1 MSGTQNHEIPT
12 QRAHHTS
19 QSKTSISHTNSTSN
33 ITSTSISTA
42 PTPDNPN
49 ASFNTLGLSAQVMM
63 SLRALH
69 YTTPTPV
76 QQQAIP
82 AILEGRDV
90 CAAAAT
96 GTGKT
101 AAFLLPVLT
110 HLPHGKHIRL
120 PKQQGTTRA
129 NTQNSRKK
137 NGNGVKNGSS
147 SCNSKQHNNTPSTTA
162 QAPQLLDAA
171 TPSLLVI
178 TPTRELAEQ
187 IGTTCATICR
197 NTQHHLAVVYGGT
210 KYPPQITKLRCGV
223 DILIA
228 TPGRLMDLRE
238 RGVIDLSRV
247 STLVLDEADR
257 MLDMG
262 FWPAVQSI
270 IADIPP
276 TRQTLLFSA
285 TLDKKILAKIQ
296 PILHNPVRIEII
308 THGDTAKTVDQYI
321 LPVQHSQ
328 KQELLHAL
336 LMEKGFEKVIVFART
351 KHRAEHCCKILQRE
365 KFRAESIHS
374 DKSQANRRKALE
386 NFSKGKT
393 NILVA
398 TDVLARGIDVP
409 QVNYV
414 VNFDLPDFPDDYIH
428 RIGRTGRAGETGF
441 AVSFV
446 SPESVSALR
455 QIQRLIHTELPLLPL
470 ETVHIDAA
478 ILEEQPNHVRSGLRA
493 GLRSDERT
501 GGRTNRHAD
510 GRADEHAG
518 RTRMH
523 FTRANK
529 APVVLRERNEK
540 RIRNAAYKD
549 SSARTGSNQQREKPS
564 GGKNSTSHNRKPKGA
579 RFKNATLNNAPGS
592 NPRSGKPKG
601 TRVNSTQS
609 SGAKSTHPKGSK
621 AKNTHLNGERGAG
634 AKARNA
640 RSNHTSAKGTRSNY
654 AASSHYAQRSAK
666 PQRKR

>member
-12 QRAHHTS
+12 QRTYHTS
-19 QSKTSISHTNSTSN
+19 QSKTSISHTNSASN
-33 ITSTSISTA
+33 STSTSISTA

-49 ASFNTLGLSAQVMM
+49 ASFNNLGLSAQVMM

-147 SCNSKQHNNTPSTTA
+147 SCNSKQHNDIPSTTA

-470 ETVHIDAA
+470 ETVQIDAA

-501 GGRTNRHAD
+501 GGRTNR
-510 GRADEHAG
+510 RTDEHAG

-523 FTRANK
+523 FTRANE

-540 RIRNAAYKD
+540 RVRNAAYKD

-601 TRVNSTQS
+601 TR
-609 SGAKSTHPKGSK
+609 
-621 AKNTHLNGERGAG
+621 
-634 AKARNA
+634 
-640 RSNHTSAKGTRSNY
+640 SNY
-654 AASSHYAQRSAK
+654 AASSHSAQRSAK

>member
-1 MSGTQNHEIPT
+1 MSGTHNNETPT
-12 QRAHHTS
+12 QSVTRSA
-19 QSKTSISHTNSTSN
+19 QSKNTPRALGASTRSRNASTSTPT
-33 ITSTSISTA
+33 ITATA
-42 PTPDNPN
+42 PNNPD
-49 ASFNTLGLSAQVMM
+49 ASFNSLGLSAQVMM
-63 SLRALH
+63 SLRTLH

-120 PKQQGTTRA
+120 PKQQGATST
-129 NTQNSRKK
+129 NTQNSKKK
-137 NGNGVKNGSS
+137 NSNGVKNSS
-147 SCNSKQHNNTPSTTA
+147 SSFKSKQHTDTPSTTA

-296 PILHNPVRIEII
+296 PVLHNPVRIEII

-365 KFRAESIHS
+365 KFHAESIHS
-374 DKSQANRRKALE
+374 DKSQTNRRKALE

-455 QIQRLIHTELPLLPL
+455 QIQRLIHTELPLLAL
-470 ETVHIDAA
+470 ETVQVDAD
-478 ILEEQPNHVRSGLRA
+478 ILEEHPDRWCAGKRA
-493 GLRSDERT
+493 GGRS
-501 GGRTNRHAD
+501 D
-510 GRADEHAG
+510 GRADH
-518 RTRMH
+518 TRMR
-523 FTRANK
+523 FTRASEE
-529 APVVLRERNEK
+529 PVALRERGGK
-540 RIRNAAYKD
+540 RVRAAAYKERNTQGGAGQKSD
-549 SSARTGSNQQREKPS
+549 GKSGARGAKGVGSTKSVRAQDARSAYGTRGTRGANGSNGS
-564 GGKNSTSHNRKPKGA
+564 NGGNSTRGANGRNGNDARNTKGAKPK
-579 RFKNATLNNAPGS
+579 
-592 NPRSGKPKG
+592 
-601 TRVNSTQS
+601 
-609 SGAKSTHPKGSK
+609 
-621 AKNTHLNGERGAG
+621 
-634 AKARNA
+634 NA
-640 RSNHTSAKGTRSNY
+640 RMTSAGTKGTRSKH
-654 AASSHYAQRSAK
+654 AAPHAPRTAK
-666 PQRKR
+666 PTTTQRQHKQQRHR

>member
-12 QRAHHTS
+12 QRTYHTS
-19 QSKTSISHTNSTSN
+19 QSKTNISHTNSASN
-33 ITSTSISTA
+33 SASNSISTA

-63 SLRALH
+63 SLRTLH

-110 HLPHGKHIRL
+110 RLPHGKHIRL
-120 PKQQGTTRA
+120 PKQQGTTST

-137 NGNGVKNGSS
+137 SGNGVKNGSS
-147 SCNSKQHNNTPSTTA
+147 SCKSKQHTDTPSTTA

-296 PILHNPVRIEII
+296 PVLHNPVRIEII

-365 KFRAESIHS
+365 KFHAESIHS

-446 SPESVSALR
+446 SPESVSALC
-455 QIQRLIHTELPLLPL
+455 QIQRLIHTELPLLAL
-470 ETVHIDAA
+470 ETVQVDAD
-478 ILEEQPNHVRSGLRA
+478 ILEEHPDRLCA
-493 GLRSDERT
+493 GKR
-501 GGRTNRHAD
+501 AD
-510 GRADEHAG
+510 GRAGG
-518 RTRMH
+518 RSDGRAHHTRMR
-523 FTRANK
+523 FTRASEE
-529 APVVLRERNEK
+529 PVALRERGGK
-540 RIRNAAYKD
+540 RVRAAAYKE
-549 SSARTGSNQQREKPS
+549 RNTQ
-564 GGKNSTSHNRKPKGA
+564 GGAGQKNDGKSGA
-579 RFKNATLNNAPGS
+579 R
-592 NPRSGKPKG
+592 
-601 TRVNSTQS
+601 
-609 SGAKSTHPKGSK
+609 GAKGVSSTKS
-621 AKNTHLNGERGAG
+621 AQARG
-634 AKARNA
+634 ARNA
-640 RSNHTSAKGTRSNY
+640 HGTRGANVANGRNDGNSTRGANGRNGNGALNTKGAKPKNARMTSTGTKGTRSKH
-654 AASSHYAQRSAK
+654 AAPHAPRAAKQKTTQR
-666 PQRKR
+666 QRKQQRHR

>member
-1 MSGTQNHEIPT
+1 
-12 QRAHHTS
+12 
-19 QSKTSISHTNSTSN
+19 
-33 ITSTSISTA
+33 
-42 PTPDNPN
+42 
-49 ASFNTLGLSAQVMM
+49 MM

-110 HLPHGKHIRL
+110 HLPHDKHIRL
-120 PKQQGTTRA
+120 PKQQPNNARA
-129 NTQNSRKK
+129 NKQNSRKK
-137 NGNGVKNGSS
+137 NGNGVKNGSN
-147 SCNSKQHNNTPSTTA
+147 SCNSKKHNDTPSTTA

-197 NTQHHLAVVYGGT
+197 NTQHNLAVVYGGT

-228 TPGRLMDLRE
+228 TPGRLIDLRE

-296 PILHNPVRIEII
+296 PILHNPVRIKII

-386 NFSKGKT
+386 NFSRGKT

-470 ETVHIDAA
+470 ETVQIDAA

-501 GGRTNRHAD
+501 GGRTNRRTDEH
-510 GRADEHAG
+510 ADEHAG

-523 FTRANK
+523 FTRANED
-529 APVVLRERNEK
+529 PVVLRERGGK
-540 RIRNAAYKD
+540 RVRAAAYKERNTQD
-549 SSARTGSNQQREKPS
+549 GAGQKSD
-564 GGKNSTSHNRKPKGA
+564 RKSGA
-579 RFKNATLNNAPGS
+579 RGAQGVGS
-592 NPRSGKPKG
+592 TKSAQARS
-601 TRVNSTQS
+601 
-609 SGAKSTHPKGSK
+609 
-621 AKNTHLNGERGAG
+621 
-634 AKARNA
+634 ARNA
-640 RSNHTSAKGTRSNY
+640 HGTRGANVANGRNGNGARGTNVTRGTKGAKPKNARVTSAGTKGTRSKH
-654 AASSHYAQRSAK
+654 AAPHAPRAAKQKTTQR
-666 PQRKR
+666 QRKQQRHR

>member
-19 QSKTSISHTNSTSN
+19 QSKTSISHTNSASN
-33 ITSTSISTA
+33 STSTSISTA

-49 ASFNTLGLSAQVMM
+49 ASFNNLGLSAQVMM

-147 SCNSKQHNNTPSTTA
+147 SCNSKQHNDIPSTTA

-470 ETVHIDAA
+470 ETVQIDAA

-501 GGRTNRHAD
+501 GGRTNR
-510 GRADEHAG
+510 RTDEHAG

-523 FTRANK
+523 FTRANE

-540 RIRNAAYKD
+540 RVRNAAYKD

-601 TRVNSTQS
+601 TR
-609 SGAKSTHPKGSK
+609 
-621 AKNTHLNGERGAG
+621 
-634 AKARNA
+634 
-640 RSNHTSAKGTRSNY
+640 SNY
-654 AASSHYAQRSAK
+654 AASSHSAQRSAK

>member
-1 MSGTQNHEIPT
+1 
-12 QRAHHTS
+12 
-19 QSKTSISHTNSTSN
+19 
-33 ITSTSISTA
+33 
-42 PTPDNPN
+42 
-49 ASFNTLGLSAQVMM
+49 MM

-129 NTQNSRKK
+129 NTQNSRKQ

-147 SCNSKQHNNTPSTTA
+147 SCNSKRHNNTPSTTA

-238 RGVIDLSRV
+238 RGVIELSRV
-247 STLVLDEADR
+247 STLALDEADR

-351 KHRAEHCCKILQRE
+351 KHRAEHCCKILQHE
-365 KFRAESIHS
+365 KFHAESIHS

-386 NFSKGKT
+386 NFSRGKT

-470 ETVHIDAA
+470 GTVPIDTA
-478 ILEEQPNHVRSGLRA
+478 ILEEQPNQVRSGLRSE
-493 GLRSDERT
+493 GRT
-501 GGRTNRHAD
+501 GGCTNRHAD
-510 GRADEHAG
+510 GRAGH
-518 RTRMH
+518 TRMH
-523 FTRANK
+523 FTRANED
-529 APVVLRERNEK
+529 PVVLRERGGK
-540 RIRNAAYKD
+540 RVRAAAYKERNTQD
-549 SSARTGSNQQREKPS
+549 GAGQKSD
-564 GGKNSTSHNRKPKGA
+564 RKSGA
-579 RFKNATLNNAPGS
+579 RGAQGVGS
-592 NPRSGKPKG
+592 TKSAQARS
-601 TRVNSTQS
+601 
-609 SGAKSTHPKGSK
+609 
-621 AKNTHLNGERGAG
+621 
-634 AKARNA
+634 ARNA
-640 RSNHTSAKGTRSNY
+640 HGTRGANVANGRNGNGARGTNVTRGTKGAKPKNARVTSAGTKGTRSKH
-654 AASSHYAQRSAK
+654 AAPHAPRAAKQKTTQR
-666 PQRKR
+666 QRKQQRHR

>member
-12 QRAHHTS
+12 QRTYHTS
-19 QSKTSISHTNSTSN
+19 QSKTNISHTNSASN
-33 ITSTSISTA
+33 SASTSISTA

-129 NTQNSRKK
+129 NTQNSRRQ

-386 NFSKGKT
+386 NFSRGKT

-446 SPESVSALR
+446 SPESLSALR

-470 ETVHIDAA
+470 ETVPIDTA
-478 ILEEQPNHVRSGLRA
+478 ILEEQPNQVRSGLRSE
-493 GLRSDERT
+493 GRT

-510 GRADEHAG
+510 ERSDGHADGRAGH
-518 RTRMH
+518 TRMH
-523 FTRANK
+523 FTRANE

-540 RIRNAAYKD
+540 RVRNAAYKD
-549 SSARTGSNQQREKPS
+549 RNTRNNAAQQSEKPS
-564 GGKNSTSHNRKPKGA
+564 GGKNSKSQGRKPKGA
-579 RFKNATLNNAPGS
+579 RFNSTTSNNAPGRK
-592 NPRSGKPKG
+592 PKSGKSKG
-601 TRVNSTQS
+601 MHGNNALT
-609 SGAKSTHPKGSK
+609 SG
-621 AKNTHLNGERGAG
+621 AKNTHPKNSK
-634 AKARNA
+634 AKNA
-640 RSNHTSAKGTRSNY
+640 RSNHAGAKGTRSNY
-654 AASSHYAQRSAK
+654 AASSHSAQRSAK

>member
-1 MSGTQNHEIPT
+1 MSGTHNNEKPT
-12 QRAHHTS
+12 QSVTRSA
-19 QSKTSISHTNSTSN
+19 QSKNTPRALGASTRLHNASTNTPATNASTPATN
-33 ITSTSISTA
+33 ATTRNN
-42 PTPDNPN
+42 PD
-49 ASFNTLGLSAQVMM
+49 ASFNNLGLSAQVMM
-63 SLRALH
+63 SLRTLH

-120 PKQQGTTRA
+120 PKQQGATST
-129 NTQNSRKK
+129 NTQNSKKK
-137 NGNGVKNGSS
+137 NSNGVKNSS
-147 SCNSKQHNNTPSTTA
+147 SSFNSKQHTDTPSTTA

-296 PILHNPVRIEII
+296 PVLHNPVRIEII

-365 KFRAESIHS
+365 KFHAESIHS

-455 QIQRLIHTELPLLPL
+455 QIQRLIHTELPLLAL
-470 ETVHIDAA
+470 ETVQVDAD
-478 ILEEQPNHVRSGLRA
+478 ILEEHPDRLFA
-493 GLRSDERT
+493 GKR
-501 GGRTNRHAD
+501 AD
-510 GRADEHAG
+510 GRAGG
-518 RTRMH
+518 RSDGRADHTRMR
-523 FTRANK
+523 FTRASEE
-529 APVVLRERNEK
+529 PVALRERGGK
-540 RIRNAAYKD
+540 RVRAAAYKERNTQGGAGQKND
-549 SSARTGSNQQREKPS
+549 GKSGARGAKGSNGGNNTRGTKGSNS
-564 GGKNSTSHNRKPKGA
+564 GNRNGARGANGTRGTKGAKPK
-579 RFKNATLNNAPGS
+579 
-592 NPRSGKPKG
+592 
-601 TRVNSTQS
+601 
-609 SGAKSTHPKGSK
+609 
-621 AKNTHLNGERGAG
+621 
-634 AKARNA
+634 NA
-640 RSNHTSAKGTRSNY
+640 RMTSTGTKGTRSKH
-654 AASSHYAQRSAK
+654 AAPHAPRTAK
-666 PQRKR
+666 PTTTQRQHKQQRHR

>member
-1 MSGTQNHEIPT
+1 MSGTHNNETPT
-12 QRAHHTS
+12 QSVTRSA
-19 QSKTSISHTNSTSN
+19 QSKNTPRALDASTRSRNASTNTPATTASTPATN
-33 ITSTSISTA
+33 ATTRNN
-42 PTPDNPN
+42 PD
-49 ASFNTLGLSAQVMM
+49 ASFNNLGLSAQVMM
-63 SLRALH
+63 SLRTLH

-120 PKQQGTTRA
+120 PKQQGATST
-129 NTQNSRKK
+129 NTQNSKKK
-137 NGNGVKNGSS
+137 NSNGVKNSS
-147 SCNSKQHNNTPSTTA
+147 SSFNSKQHTDTPSTTA

-296 PILHNPVRIEII
+296 PVLHNPVRIEII

-365 KFRAESIHS
+365 KFHAESIHS

-455 QIQRLIHTELPLLPL
+455 QIQRLIHTELPLLAL
-470 ETVHIDAA
+470 ETVQVDAD
-478 ILEEQPNHVRSGLRA
+478 ILEEHPDRLCAGKRA
-493 GLRSDERT
+493 GGRA
-501 GGRTNRHAD
+501 GGRSD
-510 GRADEHAG
+510 GRADH
-518 RTRMH
+518 TRMR
-523 FTRANK
+523 FTRASEE
-529 APVVLRERNEK
+529 PVALRERGGK
-540 RIRNAAYKD
+540 RVRAAAYKERNTQGGAGQKND
-549 SSARTGSNQQREKPS
+549 GKSGARKAKGSNS
-564 GGKNSTSHNRKPKGA
+564 GNRNGARGANGTRGTKGAKPK
-579 RFKNATLNNAPGS
+579 
-592 NPRSGKPKG
+592 
-601 TRVNSTQS
+601 
-609 SGAKSTHPKGSK
+609 
-621 AKNTHLNGERGAG
+621 
-634 AKARNA
+634 NA
-640 RSNHTSAKGTRSNY
+640 RMTSAGAKGTRSKH
-654 AASSHYAQRSAK
+654 AAPHAPRTAK
-666 PQRKR
+666 PTTTQRQHKQQRHR

>member
-63 SLRALH
+63 SLRTLH

-101 AAFLLPVLT
+101 AAFLLPALT

-120 PKQQGTTRA
+120 PKQQGTTST
-129 NTQNSRKK
+129 NTQNSKKK
-137 NGNGVKNGSS
+137 NSNGVKNSS
-147 SCNSKQHNNTPSTTA
+147 SSFNSKQHTDTPSTTA

-296 PILHNPVRIEII
+296 PVLHNPVRIEII

-365 KFRAESIHS
+365 KFHAESIHS

-455 QIQRLIHTELPLLPL
+455 QIQRLIHTELPLLAL
-470 ETVHIDAA
+470 DTVQVDAD
-478 ILEEQPNHVRSGLRA
+478 ILEEHSDRLCAGKRA
-493 GLRSDERT
+493 GGRADGRS
-501 GGRTNRHAD
+501 D
-510 GRADEHAG
+510 GRADH
-518 RTRMH
+518 TRMR
-523 FTRANK
+523 FTRASEE
-529 APVVLRERNEK
+529 PVVLRERGGK
-540 RIRNAAYKD
+540 RVRAAAYKERNTQGGAGQKSD
-549 SSARTGSNQQREKPS
+549 GKSGARKAKGSNSGNRNGARGANGTRGTKGAKP
-564 GGKNSTSHNRKPKGA
+564 KNARMTSIGTKGA
-579 RFKNATLNNAPGS
+579 R
-592 NPRSGKPKG
+592 
-601 TRVNSTQS
+601 
-609 SGAKSTHPKGSK
+609 SK
-621 AKNTHLNGERGAG
+621 H
-634 AKARNA
+634 
-640 RSNHTSAKGTRSNY
+640 
-654 AASSHYAQRSAK
+654 AASHAPRTAK
-666 PQRKR
+666 PTTTQRQRKQQRHR

>member
-1 MSGTQNHEIPT
+1 MSGTHNNETPT
-12 QRAHHTS
+12 QSVTRSA
-19 QSKTSISHTNSTSN
+19 QSKNT
-33 ITSTSISTA
+33 TSTRGTSTRSHNASTNTPTTTANA
-42 PTPDNPN
+42 PTATATALNNPDV
-49 ASFNTLGLSAQVMM
+49 SFNNLGLSAQVMM
-63 SLRALH
+63 SLRTLH

-120 PKQQGTTRA
+120 PKQQGTTST

-137 NGNGVKNGSS
+137 NGKAVKNSS
-147 SCNSKQHNNTPSTTA
+147 SLCKSKQHADTPSTTA

-296 PILHNPVRIEII
+296 PVLHNPVRIEII

-365 KFRAESIHS
+365 KFHAESIHS

-455 QIQRLIHTELPLLPL
+455 QIQRLIHTELPLLAL
-470 ETVHIDAA
+470 ETVQVDAD
-478 ILEEQPNHVRSGLRA
+478 ILEEHPDRWCAGKRA
-493 GLRSDERT
+493 GGRS
-501 GGRTNRHAD
+501 D
-510 GRADEHAG
+510 GRADN
-518 RTRMH
+518 TRMR
-523 FTRANK
+523 FTRASEE
-529 APVVLRERNEK
+529 PVALRERGGK
-540 RIRNAAYKD
+540 RVRAAAYKERNTQGGAVQKSD
-549 SSARTGSNQQREKPS
+549 GKSGARKAKGSNS
-564 GGKNSTSHNRKPKGA
+564 GNRNGARGANGTRGTKGAKPK
-579 RFKNATLNNAPGS
+579 
-592 NPRSGKPKG
+592 
-601 TRVNSTQS
+601 
-609 SGAKSTHPKGSK
+609 
-621 AKNTHLNGERGAG
+621 
-634 AKARNA
+634 NA
-640 RSNHTSAKGTRSNY
+640 RMTSTGTKGTRSKH
-654 AASSHYAQRSAK
+654 AASHAPRTAK
-666 PQRKR
+666 PTTTQRQRKQQRHR

>member
-19 QSKTSISHTNSTSN
+19 QSKTNISHTNSASN
-33 ITSTSISTA
+33 SASNSTSTSISTA

-120 PKQQGTTRA
+120 PKQ
-129 NTQNSRKK
+129 
-137 NGNGVKNGSS
+137 
-147 SCNSKQHNNTPSTTA
+147 

-470 ETVHIDAA
+470 ETVQRDAA

-501 GGRTNRHAD
+501 GGRTNR
-510 GRADEHAG
+510 RTDEHAD

-523 FTRANK
+523 FTRANE

-540 RIRNAAYKD
+540 RVRNAAYRD

-621 AKNTHLNGERGAG
+621 GKNTHLNGERGAG
-634 AKARNA
+634 AKARNT
-640 RSNHTSAKGTRSNY
+640 RSNHTGAKGTRSNY
-654 AASSHYAQRSAK
+654 AASSHSAQRSAK

>member
-12 QRAHHTS
+12 QRTHHTS
-19 QSKTSISHTNSTSN
+19 QSKTSISHTNSASN
-33 ITSTSISTA
+33 STSTSISTA

-101 AAFLLPVLT
+101 ATFLLPVLT

-120 PKQQGTTRA
+120 PKQQGTTR
-129 NTQNSRKK
+129 TKPQNSRKK

-147 SCNSKQHNNTPSTTA
+147 SCNNKQHNDIPSTTA
-162 QAPQLLDAA
+162 QAPQFLDAA

-296 PILHNPVRIEII
+296 PVLHNPVRIEII

-365 KFRAESIHS
+365 KFHAESIHS

-455 QIQRLIHTELPLLPL
+455 QIQRLIHTELPLLAL
-470 ETVHIDAA
+470 ETVQVDAD
-478 ILEEQPNHVRSGLRA
+478 ILEEHPDRLCAGKRA
-493 GLRSDERT
+493 GGRSD
-501 GGRTNRHAD
+501 GRAD
-510 GRADEHAG
+510 GRANH
-518 RTRMH
+518 TRMR
-523 FTRANK
+523 FTRASEE
-529 APVVLRERNEK
+529 PVALRERGGK
-540 RIRNAAYKD
+540 RVRAAAYKERNTQGGAGQKSD
-549 SSARTGSNQQREKPS
+549 GKSGARKAKGSNS
-564 GGKNSTSHNRKPKGA
+564 GNRNGARGANGTRGTKGAKPK
-579 RFKNATLNNAPGS
+579 
-592 NPRSGKPKG
+592 
-601 TRVNSTQS
+601 
-609 SGAKSTHPKGSK
+609 
-621 AKNTHLNGERGAG
+621 
-634 AKARNA
+634 NA
-640 RSNHTSAKGTRSNY
+640 RMTSTGTKGTRSKH
-654 AASSHYAQRSAK
+654 AAPHAPRTAK
-666 PQRKR
+666 PTTTQRQHKQQRHR

>member
-19 QSKTSISHTNSTSN
+19 QSKTSISHTNSASN
-33 ITSTSISTA
+33 STSTSISTA

-129 NTQNSRKK
+129 NTQNSRRQ

-386 NFSKGKT
+386 NFSRGKT

-446 SPESVSALR
+446 SPESLSALR

-470 ETVHIDAA
+470 ETVPIDTA
-478 ILEEQPNHVRSGLRA
+478 ILEEQPNQVRSGLRSE
-493 GLRSDERT
+493 GRT

-510 GRADEHAG
+510 ERSDGHADGRAGH
-518 RTRMH
+518 TRMH

-540 RIRNAAYKD
+540 RVRNAAYKD
-549 SSARTGSNQQREKPS
+549 RNTRNNAAQQSEKPS
-564 GGKNSTSHNRKPKGA
+564 GGKNSKSQGRKPKGA
-579 RFKNATLNNAPGS
+579 RFNSTTSNNAPGRK
-592 NPRSGKPKG
+592 PKSGKSKG
-601 TRVNSTQS
+601 MHGNNALT
-609 SGAKSTHPKGSK
+609 SG
-621 AKNTHLNGERGAG
+621 AKNTHPKNS
-634 AKARNA
+634 KTKNA
-640 RSNHTSAKGTRSNY
+640 RSNHAGAKGTRSNY
-654 AASSHYAQRSAK
+654 AASSHSAQRSAK

>member
-1 MSGTQNHEIPT
+1 MSGTHNNETPT
-12 QRAHHTS
+12 QSVTRSA
-19 QSKTSISHTNSTSN
+19 QSKNTPRALDASTRSRNASTNTPATNASTRN
-33 ITSTSISTA
+33 N
-42 PTPDNPN
+42 PD
-49 ASFNTLGLSAQVMM
+49 ASFNNLGLSAQVMM
-63 SLRALH
+63 SLRTLH

-120 PKQQGTTRA
+120 PKQQGTTST
-129 NTQNSRKK
+129 NTQNGRKK
-137 NGNGVKNGSS
+137 NGNGIKNSSS
-147 SCNSKQHNNTPSTTA
+147 SCKSKQHTDTPSTTA
-162 QAPQLLDAA
+162 QAQQLLDAA

-296 PILHNPVRIEII
+296 PVLHNPVRIEII

-365 KFRAESIHS
+365 KFHAESIHS

-455 QIQRLIHTELPLLPL
+455 QIQRLIHTELPLLAL
-470 ETVHIDAA
+470 DTVQVDAD
-478 ILEEQPNHVRSGLRA
+478 ILEEHSDRLCAGKRA
-493 GLRSDERT
+493 GGRADGRS
-501 GGRTNRHAD
+501 D
-510 GRADEHAG
+510 GRADH
-518 RTRMH
+518 TRMR
-523 FTRANK
+523 FTRASEE
-529 APVVLRERNEK
+529 PVALRERGGK
-540 RIRNAAYKD
+540 RVRAAAYKERNTQGD
-549 SSARTGSNQQREKPS
+549 AGQKSDGKSGARGAKGVGSTKSVRAQDARSAHGTRGTRGANGSNGSNGGNSTRGANGRNGNDARNTKGAKPKNARTT
-564 GGKNSTSHNRKPKGA
+564 ST
-579 RFKNATLNNAPGS
+579 
-592 NPRSGKPKG
+592 G
-601 TRVNSTQS
+601 T
-609 SGAKSTHPKGSK
+609 
-621 AKNTHLNGERGAG
+621 
-634 AKARNA
+634 
-640 RSNHTSAKGTRSNY
+640 KGTRSKH
-654 AASSHYAQRSAK
+654 AAPHAPRAAKQKTTQR
-666 PQRKR
+666 QRKQQRHR

>member
-19 QSKTSISHTNSTSN
+19 QSKTSISHTNSASN
-33 ITSTSISTA
+33 STSTSISTA

-129 NTQNSRKK
+129 NTQNSRRQ

-228 TPGRLMDLRE
+228 TPGRLMDLRK

-386 NFSKGKT
+386 NFSRGKT

-446 SPESVSALR
+446 SPESLSALR

-470 ETVHIDAA
+470 ETVPIDTA
-478 ILEEQPNHVRSGLRA
+478 ILEEQPNQVRSGLRSE
-493 GLRSDERT
+493 GRT

-510 GRADEHAG
+510 ERSDGHADGRAGH
-518 RTRMH
+518 TRMH

-540 RIRNAAYKD
+540 RVRNAAYKD
-549 SSARTGSNQQREKPS
+549 RNTRNNAAQQSEKPS
-564 GGKNSTSHNRKPKGA
+564 GGKNSKSQGRKPKGA
-579 RFKNATLNNAPGS
+579 RFNSTTSNNAPGRK
-592 NPRSGKPKG
+592 PKSGKSKG
-601 TRVNSTQS
+601 MHGNNALT
-609 SGAKSTHPKGSK
+609 SG
-621 AKNTHLNGERGAG
+621 AKNTHPKNS
-634 AKARNA
+634 KTKNA
-640 RSNHTSAKGTRSNY
+640 RSNHAGAKGTRSNY
-654 AASSHYAQRSAK
+654 AASSHSAQRSAK

>member
-1 MSGTQNHEIPT
+1 MSGTHNNEKPT
-12 QRAHHTS
+12 QSVTRSA
-19 QSKTSISHTNSTSN
+19 QSKNTPRVRG
-33 ITSTSISTA
+33 TSTRSHNASTA
-42 PTPDNPN
+42 TPATNASTPTTSATAPNNPD
-49 ASFNTLGLSAQVMM
+49 ASFNNLGLSAQVMM
-63 SLRALH
+63 SLRTLH

-120 PKQQGTTRA
+120 PKQQGTTST

-137 NGNGVKNGSS
+137 NGKAVKNSS
-147 SCNSKQHNNTPSTTA
+147 SLCKSKQHTDTSSTTA

-238 RGVIDLSRV
+238 RGVIDLSRI

-296 PILHNPVRIEII
+296 PVLHNPVRIEII

-365 KFRAESIHS
+365 KFHAESIHS

-455 QIQRLIHTELPLLPL
+455 QIQRLIHTELPLLAL
-470 ETVHIDAA
+470 ETVQVDAD
-478 ILEEQPNHVRSGLRA
+478 ILEEHPDRWCA
-493 GLRSDERT
+493 GKR
-501 GGRTNRHAD
+501 AD
-510 GRADEHAG
+510 GRAGG
-518 RTRMH
+518 RSDGRADNTRMR
-523 FTRANK
+523 FTRASEE
-529 APVVLRERNEK
+529 PVALRERGGK
-540 RIRNAAYKD
+540 RVRAAAYKERNTQGGAGQKSD
-549 SSARTGSNQQREKPS
+549 GKSGARKAKGSNS
-564 GGKNSTSHNRKPKGA
+564 GNRNGARGANGTRGTKGAKPK
-579 RFKNATLNNAPGS
+579 
-592 NPRSGKPKG
+592 
-601 TRVNSTQS
+601 
-609 SGAKSTHPKGSK
+609 
-621 AKNTHLNGERGAG
+621 
-634 AKARNA
+634 NA
-640 RSNHTSAKGTRSNY
+640 RMTSTGTKGTRSKH
-654 AASSHYAQRSAK
+654 AAPHAPRTAK
-666 PQRKR
+666 PTTTQRQHKQQRHR

>member
-1 MSGTQNHEIPT
+1 MSGTHNHTTPAQSAPRT
-12 QRAHHTS
+12 A
-19 QSKTSISHTNSTSN
+19 QSKNTLSTRG
-33 ITSTSISTA
+33 TSTRPHNASTA
-42 PTPDNPN
+42 TPATNASTPTTTATAHNNPD
-49 ASFNTLGLSAQVMM
+49 ASFNNLGLSAQVMM
-63 SLRALH
+63 SLRTLH

-120 PKQQGTTRA
+120 PKQQGTTST
-129 NTQNSRKK
+129 NTQNGRKK
-137 NGNGVKNGSS
+137 NGNGIKNSSS
-147 SCNSKQHNNTPSTTA
+147 SCKSKQHTDTSSTTA

-238 RGVIDLSRV
+238 RGVIDLSRI

-296 PILHNPVRIEII
+296 PVLHNPVRIEII

-365 KFRAESIHS
+365 KFHAESIHS

-455 QIQRLIHTELPLLPL
+455 QIQRLIHTELPLLAL
-470 ETVHIDAA
+470 ETVQVDAD
-478 ILEEQPNHVRSGLRA
+478 ILEEHPDRLCAGKRA
-493 GLRSDERT
+493 GGRSD
-501 GGRTNRHAD
+501 GRAD
-510 GRADEHAG
+510 GRANH
-518 RTRMH
+518 TRMR
-523 FTRANK
+523 FTRASEE
-529 APVVLRERNEK
+529 PVALRERGGK
-540 RIRNAAYKD
+540 RVRAAAYKERNTQGGAGQKSD
-549 SSARTGSNQQREKPS
+549 GKSGARKAKGSNS
-564 GGKNSTSHNRKPKGA
+564 GNRNGARGANGTRGTKGAKPK
-579 RFKNATLNNAPGS
+579 
-592 NPRSGKPKG
+592 
-601 TRVNSTQS
+601 
-609 SGAKSTHPKGSK
+609 
-621 AKNTHLNGERGAG
+621 
-634 AKARNA
+634 NA
-640 RSNHTSAKGTRSNY
+640 RMTSTGTKGTRSKH
-654 AASSHYAQRSAK
+654 AAPHAPRTAK
-666 PQRKR
+666 PTTTQRQHKQQRHR

>member
-1 MSGTQNHEIPT
+1 MSGTHNHTTPAQSAPRT
-12 QRAHHTS
+12 A
-19 QSKTSISHTNSTSN
+19 QSKNTLSTRG
-33 ITSTSISTA
+33 TSTRPHNASTA
-42 PTPDNPN
+42 TPATSATALTNPD
-49 ASFNTLGLSAQVMM
+49 ASFNSLGLSAQVMM
-63 SLRALH
+63 SLRTLH

-120 PKQQGTTRA
+120 PKQQGTTST
-129 NTQNSRKK
+129 NTQNSKKK
-137 NGNGVKNGSS
+137 NSNGVKNSS
-147 SCNSKQHNNTPSTTA
+147 SSFNSKQHTDTPNTTA

-296 PILHNPVRIEII
+296 PVLHNPVRIEII

-386 NFSKGKT
+386 NFSRGKT

-455 QIQRLIHTELPLLPL
+455 QIQRLIHTELPLLAL
-470 ETVHIDAA
+470 ETVQVDAD
-478 ILEEQPNHVRSGLRA
+478 ILEEHPDRLCAGKRA
-493 GLRSDERT
+493 GGRSD
-501 GGRTNRHAD
+501 GRAD
-510 GRADEHAG
+510 GRANH
-518 RTRMH
+518 TRMR
-523 FTRANK
+523 FTRASEE
-529 APVVLRERNEK
+529 PVALRERGGK
-540 RIRNAAYKD
+540 RVRAAAYKERNTQGGAGQKSD
-549 SSARTGSNQQREKPS
+549 GKSGARKAKGSNS
-564 GGKNSTSHNRKPKGA
+564 GNRNGARGANGTRGTKGAKPK
-579 RFKNATLNNAPGS
+579 
-592 NPRSGKPKG
+592 
-601 TRVNSTQS
+601 
-609 SGAKSTHPKGSK
+609 
-621 AKNTHLNGERGAG
+621 
-634 AKARNA
+634 NA
-640 RSNHTSAKGTRSNY
+640 RMTSTGTKGTRSKH
-654 AASSHYAQRSAK
+654 AAPHAPRTAK
-666 PQRKR
+666 PTTTQRQHKQQRHR

>member
-1 MSGTQNHEIPT
+1 MSGTHNNETPT
-12 QRAHHTS
+12 QSVTRSA
-19 QSKTSISHTNSTSN
+19 QSKNTPRALDASTHSRNASTNTPTATASTPN
-33 ITSTSISTA
+33 N
-42 PTPDNPN
+42 PD
-49 ASFNTLGLSAQVMM
+49 ASFNNLGLSAQVMM
-63 SLRALH
+63 SLRTLH

-110 HLPHGKHIRL
+110 RLPHGKHIRL
-120 PKQQGTTRA
+120 PKQQTTTARTNA
-129 NTQNSRKK
+129 QNSRKK
-137 NGNGVKNGSS
+137 NGNGAKNGSS
-147 SCNSKQHNNTPSTTA
+147 SCNSKQHTDTPSTTT

-296 PILHNPVRIEII
+296 PVLHNPVRIEII

-365 KFRAESIHS
+365 KFHAESIHS

-455 QIQRLIHTELPLLPL
+455 QIQRLIHTELPLLAL
-470 ETVHIDAA
+470 DTVQVDAD
-478 ILEEQPNHVRSGLRA
+478 ILEEHPDRLFA
-493 GLRSDERT
+493 GKR
-501 GGRTNRHAD
+501 AD
-510 GRADEHAG
+510 GRAGG
-518 RTRMH
+518 RSDGRADHTRMR
-523 FTRANK
+523 FTRASEE
-529 APVVLRERNEK
+529 PVVLRERGGK
-540 RIRNAAYKD
+540 RVRAAAYKERNTQGGAGQKSD
-549 SSARTGSNQQREKPS
+549 GKSGARKAKGSNS
-564 GGKNSTSHNRKPKGA
+564 GNRNGARGANGTRGTKGAKPK
-579 RFKNATLNNAPGS
+579 
-592 NPRSGKPKG
+592 
-601 TRVNSTQS
+601 
-609 SGAKSTHPKGSK
+609 
-621 AKNTHLNGERGAG
+621 
-634 AKARNA
+634 NA
-640 RSNHTSAKGTRSNY
+640 RMTSTGTKGTRSKH
-654 AASSHYAQRSAK
+654 AASHAQRTAK
-666 PQRKR
+666 PTTTQRQRKQQRHR

>member
-12 QRAHHTS
+12 QRTHHTS
-19 QSKTSISHTNSTSN
+19 QSKTSISHTNSASN
-33 ITSTSISTA
+33 STSTSISTA

-129 NTQNSRKK
+129 NTQNSRRQ

-386 NFSKGKT
+386 NFSRGKT

-446 SPESVSALR
+446 SPESLSALR

-470 ETVHIDAA
+470 ETVPIDTA
-478 ILEEQPNHVRSGLRA
+478 ILEEQPNQVRSGLRSE
-493 GLRSDERT
+493 GRT

-510 GRADEHAG
+510 ERSDGHADGRAGH
-518 RTRMH
+518 TRMH

-540 RIRNAAYKD
+540 RVRNAAYKD
-549 SSARTGSNQQREKPS
+549 RNTRNNAAQQSEKPS
-564 GGKNSTSHNRKPKGA
+564 GGKNSKSQGRKPKGA
-579 RFKNATLNNAPGS
+579 RFNSTTSNNAPGRK
-592 NPRSGKPKG
+592 PKSGKSKG
-601 TRVNSTQS
+601 MHGNNALT
-609 SGAKSTHPKGSK
+609 SG
-621 AKNTHLNGERGAG
+621 AKNTHPKNS
-634 AKARNA
+634 KTKNA
-640 RSNHTSAKGTRSNY
+640 RSNHAGAKGTRSNY
-654 AASSHYAQRSAK
+654 AAPSHSAQRSAK

>member
-12 QRAHHTS
+12 QRTYHTS
-19 QSKTSISHTNSTSN
+19 QSKTNISHTNSASN
-33 ITSTSISTA
+33 SASNSTSTSISTA

-129 NTQNSRKK
+129 NTQNSRRQ

-493 GLRSDERT
+493 GLRSEGRT

-510 GRADEHAG
+510 ERSDGHADGRAGH
-518 RTRMH
+518 TRMH
-523 FTRANK
+523 FTRANE

-540 RIRNAAYKD
+540 RVRNAAYKD
-549 SSARTGSNQQREKPS
+549 RNTRNNAAQQSEKPS
-564 GGKNSTSHNRKPKGA
+564 GGKNSKSQGRKPKGA
-579 RFKNATLNNAPGS
+579 RFNSTTSNNAPGRK
-592 NPRSGKPKG
+592 PKSGKSKG
-601 TRVNSTQS
+601 MHGNNALT
-609 SGAKSTHPKGSK
+609 SG
-621 AKNTHLNGERGAG
+621 AKNTHPKNS
-634 AKARNA
+634 KARNA

>member
-12 QRAHHTS
+12 QRAYHTA
-19 QSKTSISHTNSTSN
+19 QSKTSIPPTNSTSN
-33 ITSTSISTA
+33 STSNSISTA
-42 PTPDNPN
+42 ATPNNPS

-120 PKQQGTTRA
+120 PKQQPNNARA
-129 NTQNSRKK
+129 NKQNSRKK
-137 NGNGVKNGSS
+137 NGNGVKNGSN
-147 SCNSKQHNNTPSTTA
+147 SCNSKKHNDTPSTTA

-197 NTQHHLAVVYGGT
+197 NTQHNLAVVYGGT

-228 TPGRLMDLRE
+228 TPGRLIDLRE

-365 KFRAESIHS
+365 KFHAESIHS

-386 NFSKGKT
+386 NFSRGKT

-470 ETVHIDAA
+470 ETVPIDTA
-478 ILEEQPNHVRSGLRA
+478 ILEEQPNQVRSGLRSE
-493 GLRSDERT
+493 GRT

-510 GRADEHAG
+510 GRAGH
-518 RTRMH
+518 TRIH
-523 FTRANK
+523 FTRANED
-529 APVVLRERNEK
+529 PVVLRERNEK
-540 RIRNAAYKD
+540 RVRNAAYKD
-549 SSARTGSNQQREKPS
+549 RNTRNNAAQQSEKPNGSKNSKPQGRKSKSARF
-564 GGKNSTSHNRKPKGA
+564 NSTTS
-579 RFKNATLNNAPGS
+579 NNAPGRK
-592 NPRSGKPKG
+592 PKSGKSKG
-601 TRVNSTQS
+601 MHGNNALT
-609 SGAKSTHPKGSK
+609 SGAKSTHPKNSK
-621 AKNTHLNGERGAG
+621 AK
-634 AKARNA
+634 NA
-640 RSNHTSAKGTRSNY
+640 RSNHADAKGTRSNY
-654 AASSHYAQRSAK
+654 AASSHSAQRSDK

>member
-1 MSGTQNHEIPT
+1 
-12 QRAHHTS
+12 
-19 QSKTSISHTNSTSN
+19 
-33 ITSTSISTA
+33 
-42 PTPDNPN
+42 
-49 ASFNTLGLSAQVMM
+49 MM

-82 AILEGRDV
+82 VILEGRDV

-120 PKQQGTTRA
+120 PKQQGTTR
-129 NTQNSRKK
+129 TKPQNSRKK

-147 SCNSKQHNNTPSTTA
+147 SCNNKQHNDIPSTTA
-162 QAPQLLDAA
+162 QAPQFLDAA

-493 GLRSDERT
+493 GLHSDERT

-540 RIRNAAYKD
+540 RVRNAAYKD

-564 GGKNSTSHNRKPKGA
+564 GGKNSTSHNRKHKGA

-609 SGAKSTHPKGSK
+609 SGAKNTHPKGSK
-621 AKNTHLNGERGAG
+621 AK
-634 AKARNA
+634 K
-640 RSNHTSAKGTRSNY
+640 HTFKW
-654 AASSHYAQRSAK
+654 
-666 PQRKR
+666 

>member
-1 MSGTQNHEIPT
+1 
-12 QRAHHTS
+12 
-19 QSKTSISHTNSTSN
+19 
-33 ITSTSISTA
+33 
-42 PTPDNPN
+42 
-49 ASFNTLGLSAQVMM
+49 MM

-82 AILEGRDV
+82 VILEGRDV

-120 PKQQGTTRA
+120 PKQQGTTR
-129 NTQNSRKK
+129 TKPQNSRKK

-147 SCNSKQHNNTPSTTA
+147 SCNNKQHNDIPSTTA
-162 QAPQLLDAA
+162 QAPQFLDAA

-470 ETVHIDAA
+470 ETVQIDAA

-493 GLRSDERT
+493 GLHSDERT

-540 RIRNAAYKD
+540 RVRNAAYKD

-564 GGKNSTSHNRKPKGA
+564 GGKNSTSHNRKHKGA

-609 SGAKSTHPKGSK
+609 SGAKNTHPKGSK
-621 AKNTHLNGERGAG
+621 AK
-634 AKARNA
+634 K
-640 RSNHTSAKGTRSNY
+640 HTFKW
-654 AASSHYAQRSAK
+654 
-666 PQRKR
+666 

>member
-1 MSGTQNHEIPT
+1 MPGTHNHTTPAQSVT
-12 QRAHHTS
+12 RSA
-19 QSKTSISHTNSTSN
+19 QSKNTPTALDACTRSHNASTS
-33 ITSTSISTA
+33 TPSTSATA
-42 PTPDNPN
+42 PTNPD
-49 ASFNTLGLSAQVMM
+49 ASFNNLGLSAQVMM
-63 SLRALH
+63 SLRTLH

-120 PKQQGTTRA
+120 PKQQGATST
-129 NTQNSRKK
+129 NTQNSKKK
-137 NGNGVKNGSS
+137 NSNGVKNSS
-147 SCNSKQHNNTPSTTA
+147 SSFNSKQHTDTPSTTA

-296 PILHNPVRIEII
+296 PVLHNPVRIEII

-365 KFRAESIHS
+365 KFHAESIHS

-455 QIQRLIHTELPLLPL
+455 QIQRLIHTELPLLAL
-470 ETVHIDAA
+470 ETVQVDAD
-478 ILEEQPNHVRSGLRA
+478 ILEEHPDRWCA
-493 GLRSDERT
+493 GKR
-501 GGRTNRHAD
+501 AD
-510 GRADEHAG
+510 GRAGG
-518 RTRMH
+518 RSDGRADHTRMR
-523 FTRANK
+523 FTRASEE
-529 APVVLRERNEK
+529 PVALRERGGK
-540 RIRNAAYKD
+540 RVRAAAYKERNTQGGAGQKSD
-549 SSARTGSNQQREKPS
+549 GKSGARGAKGSNS
-564 GGKNSTSHNRKPKGA
+564 GNRNGARGANGTRGTKGAKPK
-579 RFKNATLNNAPGS
+579 
-592 NPRSGKPKG
+592 
-601 TRVNSTQS
+601 
-609 SGAKSTHPKGSK
+609 
-621 AKNTHLNGERGAG
+621 
-634 AKARNA
+634 NA
-640 RSNHTSAKGTRSNY
+640 RMTSTGTKGTRSKH
-654 AASSHYAQRSAK
+654 AAPHAPRTAK
-666 PQRKR
+666 PTTTQRQRKQQRHR

>member
-12 QRAHHTS
+12 QRTHHTS
-19 QSKTSISHTNSTSN
+19 HSKTSIPPTNNASTS
-33 ITSTSISTA
+33 TSTSISTA
-42 PTPDNPN
+42 PAPDNPN
-49 ASFNTLGLSAQVMM
+49 ASFNALGLSAQVMM

-69 YTTPTPV
+69 YITPTPV

-120 PKQQGTTRA
+120 PKQQGTKRA
-129 NTQNSRKK
+129 NTQNGRKK

-147 SCNSKQHNNTPSTTA
+147 SCNSKQHNDIPSTTA

-270 IADIPP
+270 ITDIPP

-386 NFSKGKT
+386 NFSRGKT

-428 RIGRTGRAGETGF
+428 RIGRTGRAGKTGF

-446 SPESVSALR
+446 SPESLSALR
-455 QIQRLIHTELPLLPL
+455 QIQRLIHTELPLLAL
-470 ETVHIDAA
+470 ETVQVDED
-478 ILEEQPNHVRSGLRA
+478 ILEERPDRLNSGA
-493 GLRSDERT
+493 C
-501 GGRTNRHAD
+501 AD
-510 GRADEHAG
+510 GRANARANGRAGHAHM
-518 RTRMH
+518 R
-523 FTRANK
+523 FTRASEES
-529 APVVLRERNEK
+529 VVLRERGGK
-540 RIRNAAYKD
+540 RVRAAAYKERNTQGD
-549 SSARTGSNQQREKPS
+549 AGQKSDRKS
-564 GGKNSTSHNRKPKGA
+564 GTRGAKGANGRNGNSTRNTKGA
-579 RFKNATLNNAPGS
+579 RPKNA
-592 NPRSGKPKG
+592 RM
-601 TRVNSTQS
+601 
-609 SGAKSTHPKGSK
+609 
-621 AKNTHLNGERGAG
+621 
-634 AKARNA
+634 
-640 RSNHTSAKGTRSNY
+640 TSAGTKGTRSKH
-654 AASSHYAQRSAK
+654 AAPHTPRAAK
-666 PQRKR
+666 QKTT